1 MGLVDSKTTVIHRTN
16 LPEGSIQIG
25 FITANAIVAVWGNR
39 SVTSLARQCAA
50 ICLQANPMV
59 DSVEVGIAKL
69 RFDWT
74 HCGAH
79 VDLPESLVAVFVA
92 LPVRI
97 VPHSVTG
104 ICMRL
109 ADSSLLGGTDAGNFR
124 IAFLSNHVRREDGAD
139 CERSALIVLL
149 VRNPNNST
157 TLNRGSL
164 RTIAVD
170 SNEARP
176 CFGIGFIECIPF
188 SRDESIIVFLVRVE
202 SGRVSIVANAV
213 VIAEDAFSA
222 KGSLEHC
229 RIISTV
235 GHCIVHPA
243 IFLLDEAI
251 THTGMGKN
259 NVKEVDAFTNELHIV
274 VFAFEVNQSL
284 IKHVERQFCD
294 VGDLSGIDF
303 HENVVFVDFTIR
315 AIQLGITRPPERV
328 CVDVRR
334 RAFRLEGIAA
344 SVGEV
349 IVIHKGNDFVLTEVD
364 IARAAELFPA
374 VADREANIVLKVRKL
389 CGSHFAEHRGVNT
402 NPVRAE
408 RGSGKAVGVFFKPH
422 VDQFLLRISAGIR
435 VAEGVGNTLPAWR
448 IDERSAEFY
457 DLDFGST
464 RFRESPAGADF
475 APIGV
480 GNFCLILDK
489 GITKLLLAL
498 LERKI
503 ELCAFGSHMYEQFV
517 GLAFA
522 ISTYFFCGEAASPR
536 SSYQFVTL
544 RWSNPTI
551 IV

>member
-1 MGLVDSKTTVIHRTN
+1 MVLVDRQTTVIHRTN
-16 LPEGSIQIG
+16 LPEGSVQVS
-25 FITANAIVAVWGNR
+25 FITADAIVAVWRNW
-39 SVTSLARQCAA
+39 SVTCLAWQCAA

-79 VDLPESLVAVFVA
+79 VDLPESLVAIFVA

-124 IAFLSNHVRREDGAD
+124 IAFLSDHIRREDGAD

-149 VRNPNNST
+149 VRNPNDST
-157 TLNRGSL
+157 TFNRGSL
-164 RTIAVD
+164 RTIAID
-170 SNEARP
+170 ANEAWP
-176 CFGIGFIECIPF
+176 CFRIGFIECIPLF
-188 SRDESIIVFLVRVE
+188 GDESIIVFFVRIE

-213 VIAEDAFSA
+213 VIAEDALGA
-222 KGSLEHC
+222 EGSLEHC

-259 NVKEVDAFTNELHIV
+259 NVKEVDAFTNERHIV
-274 VFAFEVNQSL
+274 IFAFEVNQSL

-294 VGDLSGIDF
+294 VGDLGGIDL
-303 HENVVFVDFTIR
+303 HENIILVDFTIR
-315 AIQLGITRPPERV
+315 AIQLGITRPPERIG
-328 CVDVRR
+328 VDVRR
-334 RAFRLEGIAA
+334 RAFCLESVAA
-344 SVGEV
+344 SVSEV
-349 IVIHKGNDFVLTEVD
+349 VVIHKGNNFVLTEVD
-364 IARAAELFPA
+364 IARTAELFPA
-374 VADREANIVLKVRKL
+374 VADREADIVLEVRKL
-389 CGSHFAEHRGVNT
+389 RWSHFAEHCGVNA
-402 NPVRAE
+402 NPVCAE
-408 RGSGKAVGVFFKPH
+408 RSSCKAVGVFFKPH
-422 VDQFLLRISAGIR
+422 VDKFLLRIGAGIR
-435 VAEGVGNTLPAWR
+435 VAEGVCNTLPAWR

-464 RFRESPAGADF
+464 RFRESPAGANF

-480 GNFCLILDK
+480 GNFRLILDK
-489 GITKLLLAL
+489 GVTELLLAL

-503 ELCAFGSHMYEQFV
+503 ELGAFGSHMYEQFV

-522 ISTYFFCGEAASPR
+522 ISTYFFCGEVASPR